1 VILLDE
7 DIGARPVNSTHAV
20 DIFAFVEAQEVPS
33 LYFETPY
40 YLAPAPG
47 GEKVYAVLRETLQ
60 RTQKIGIAH
69 VVIQSKQHLAALT
82 PRGPALV
89 LNTLRWA
96 GDGRPLGGLDFP
108 PEGIV
113 TVDLTDEELEDAAE
127 LVESMTTSWDI
138 SRYGDALHAD
148 LMGALQPAGGACG
161 STGMLLHAV
170 DSDDEDD
177 IELNDDD
184 LIELLRPGVHR
195 WQVGTRRAARTA
207 HRGAPRHR
215 PRRCV

>member
-20 DIFAFVEAQEVPS
+20 DIFAFVEAKEVPF

-138 SRYGDALHAD
+138 RRYGDALHAD

-195 WQVGTRRAARTA
+195 WQGGTRRASRTA

-215 PRRCV
+215 LRRCV